1 MLRGC
6 FNLPSLIEAVNLTY
20 AYNAGH
26 DDAVKALTGVNLK
39 VFDGEMLAI
48 TGQNGS
54 GKSTMVRHFNG
65 LLTPTSGSVT
75 VKGMSV
81 TEKANIPA
89 IRKIVG
95 MVFQNPDNQLVS
107 SIVEEDIAFG
117 PENLGLPPL
126 EIKARVD
133 WALKLLNIQDL
144 REHPPNLLSEGQK
157 QLVAIAG
164 VLAMKPSCI
173 VLDEPTAHLDPRGRR
188 DVLENVLR
196 LNRDEGI
203 TTVLLTHYMSEVVHC
218 NRMVVMDRGEIK
230 LEGTPREIFYRSE
243 ELTALGLDCP
253 TIVQLSE
260 GLRRNGIKLK
270 NDIIETEELVQSLCQ
285 LK

>member
-6 FNLPSLIEAVNLTY
+6 FNLPSLIEAVNLTF

-26 DDAVKALTGVNLK
+26 DDAVKALSGVNLK
-39 VFDGEMLAI
+39 VFEGEMLAI
-48 TGQNGS
+48 TGRNGS
-54 GKSTMVRHFNG
+54 GKSTLVRHFNG
-65 LLTPTSGSVT
+65 LLAPSSGSVT
-75 VKGMSV
+75 VKGMPV
-81 TEKANIPA
+81 TDKANIPA

-117 PENLGLPPL
+117 PENLGLSPL

-133 WALKLLNIQDL
+133 WALELLSIRDL
-144 REHPPNLLSEGQK
+144 REQPPNLLSEGQK

-164 VLAMKPSCI
+164 VLAMKPGCI
-173 VLDEPTAHLDPRGRR
+173 ILDEPTAHLDPRGRR

-196 LNRDEGI
+196 LNRNEGI
-203 TTVLLTHYMSEVVHC
+203 TTILLTHFMSEVVHC
-218 NRMVVMDRGEIK
+218 DRMIVMDQGDIK
-230 LEGTPREIFYRSE
+230 LEGAPREIFRRSK
-243 ELTALGLDCP
+243 ELNVLGLDCP
-253 TIVQLSE
+253 AIVQLSE
-260 GLRRNGIKLK
+260 GLRRNGINLK
-270 NDIIETEELVQSLCQ
+270 NDIIEAEELIQNLCQ